1 MSKRS
6 FTLVSVKGKS
16 DKISE
21 NRFVSSNPSGAARKM
36 FTRLCRD
43 KSIKGVC
50 SFEISLKETT
60 QGSSDKVF
68 KYELKR
74 IKLDKPIILKR
85 GDAKIKIEYKT
96 ELKAK
101 K

>member
-1 MSKRS
+1 M
-6 FTLVSVKGKS
+6 TL
-16 DKISE
+16 
-21 NRFVSSNPSGAARKM
+21 
-36 FTRLCRD
+36 
-43 KSIKGVC
+43 
-50 SFEISLKETT
+50 EISLKETT

-96 ELKAK
+96 ELKANK
-101 K
+101 EVKSI

>member
-68 KYELKR
+68 TVSYTHLT
-74 IKLDKPIILKR
+74 LP
-85 GDAKIKIEYKT
+85 T
-96 ELKAK
+96 KA
-101 K
+101 

>member
-43 KSIKGVC
+43 K
-50 SFEISLKETT
+50 
-60 QGSSDKVF
+60 
-68 KYELKR
+68 
-74 IKLDKPIILKR
+74 
-85 GDAKIKIEYKT
+85 
-96 ELKAK
+96 
-101 K
+101 